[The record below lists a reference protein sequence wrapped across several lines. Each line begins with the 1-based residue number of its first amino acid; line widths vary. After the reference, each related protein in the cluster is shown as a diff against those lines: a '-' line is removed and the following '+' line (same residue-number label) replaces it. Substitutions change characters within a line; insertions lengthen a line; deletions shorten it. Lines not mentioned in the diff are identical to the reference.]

1 MPLSFRLPLPFGLIP
16 LNQNP
21 EWQALG
27 FEKYIFAGGG
37 KNHPTPLIN
46 TIFMQTPCR
55 RLAAIQQSSYL
66 KILFFLN
73 VPGLPFK
80 FL

>member
-16 LNQNP
+16 LFQNP

-37 KNHPTPLIN
+37 K
-46 TIFMQTPCR
+46 
-55 RLAAIQQSSYL
+55 SSYP
-66 KILFFLN
+66 LN
-73 VPGLPFK
+73 KYIIYANLVP
-80 FL
+80 

>member
-27 FEKYIFAGGG
+27 FEKYIFAGRG
-37 KNHPTPLIN
+37 
-46 TIFMQTPCR
+46 
-55 RLAAIQQSSYL
+55 
-66 KILFFLN
+66 KILLPLN
-73 VPGLPFK
+73 KYIIYANPVP
-80 FL
+80 